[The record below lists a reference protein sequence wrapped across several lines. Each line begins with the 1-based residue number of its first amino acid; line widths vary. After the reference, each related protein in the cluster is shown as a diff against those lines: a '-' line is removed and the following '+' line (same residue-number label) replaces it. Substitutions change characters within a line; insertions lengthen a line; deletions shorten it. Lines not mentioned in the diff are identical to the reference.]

1 VTGDAI
7 EITELTIRDADV
19 RGIHVAIDLPGY
31 FAMWHLLFAQFI
43 GDVDQI
49 GQGGMMIQMQ
59 PLFKREEF
67 EPGGF
72 TIKICEIHEAKVVER

>member
-1 VTGDAI
+1 VAGYAI
-7 EITELTIRDADV
+7 EITEFTIRDANV
-19 RGIHVAIDLPGY
+19 RRIHVAIDLPGH
-31 FAMWHLLFAQFI
+31 FAMRHLLFTQFI

-49 GQGGMMIQMQ
+49 GQGCMMIKMQ

>member
-1 VTGDAI
+1 
-7 EITELTIRDADV
+7 
-19 RGIHVAIDLPGY
+19 
-31 FAMWHLLFAQFI
+31 MWHLLFAQFI

-59 PLFKREEF
+59 PLFKGEEF

-72 TIKICEIHEAKVVER
+72 TIKICEIHDAKVVER